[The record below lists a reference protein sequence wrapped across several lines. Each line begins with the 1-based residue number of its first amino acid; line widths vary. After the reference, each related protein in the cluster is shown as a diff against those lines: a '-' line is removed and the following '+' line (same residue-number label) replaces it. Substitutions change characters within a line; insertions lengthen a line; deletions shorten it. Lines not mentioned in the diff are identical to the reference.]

1 MKFMGGANE
10 NKERCLIGGMPNGK
24 SREVGWDY
32 QIPDPKLNS
41 VTVCNCKRERERET
55 KTKTKK
61 QKKKEKKQKAP
72 NHILIPNYT
81 AQNGLCTLFKT
92 VKLPFSFKLRQR
104 EKERKLFRWC
114 KMENETQSDAKEEVL
129 SVELSAPPSWKKL
142 VSLPPFIY
150 LFS

>member
-1 MKFMGGANE
+1 MQE
-10 NKERCLIGGMPNGK
+10 
-24 SREVGWDY
+24 
-32 QIPDPKLNS
+32 
-41 VTVCNCKRERERET
+41 RERERET